1 MTKRLIVTDSTS
13 DLPAEIVGKYG
24 IYVLPVNVILD
35 GKSYKDGVEMPR
47 EEFYKNYY
55 DYGTMSTSAVSY
67 EDYALEFLKLAQQ
80 YDELLIIHCSAH
92 LSDTFNVALQV
103 TEDFKEQ
110 HKCRVK
116 VIDSGLCSMGLG
128 MVVMAAAQ
136 ATAAGKSLEA
146 AEGVV
151 YGTRTQMSNFM
162 AIPTLKYLRKG
173 KKISGIKALFGLALG
188 VKPVL
193 EFEDGKL
200 TIRDKLFGKQ
210 KNMILSMMD
219 KITADIGNRP
229 ITLAIVHAKET
240 TPVSNLKE
248 VFQTSFNCR
257 NIIPA
262 RFGPSIGINTGPET
276 YAVMYI
282 KHAV

>member
-1 MTKRLIVTDSTS
+1 MTNRLIVTDSTS
-13 DLPAEIVGKYG
+13 DLPIDIVGKYG
-24 IYVLPVNVILD
+24 IHVLPVNVILD
-35 GKSYKDGVEMPR
+35 GKTYKDGVEMSR
-47 EEFYKNYY
+47 EQFYKNYY
-55 DYGTMSTSAVSY
+55 DYKEMSTAPVSY
-67 EDYALEFLKLAQQ
+67 EDYALEFLRLVQQ
-80 YDELLIIHCSAH
+80 YDELMVIHCSAH
-92 LSDTFNVALQV
+92 LSDTFNIALKVA
-103 TEDFKEQ
+103 EDFQGQ
-110 HKCRVK
+110 HNCRVK
-116 VIDSGLCSMGLG
+116 IIDSGLCSMGLG

-136 ATAAGKSLEA
+136 ASAAGKPLEQV
-146 AEGVV
+146 EGAV
-151 YGTRTQMSNFM
+151 YATRAQMSNFM

-173 KKISGIKALFGLALG
+173 KKISGLKALFGGALG

-200 TIRDKLFGKQ
+200 IIKDKLFGKQ

-219 KITADIGNRP
+219 KITADIGSRP

-282 KHAV
+282 KHAA